1 MENIRVEYIILVETK
16 NAFCNSVKAFNNLL
30 EVNDDIKIEK
40 NKIIKFKGLDISY
53 EVQTGELNDKEQRFF
68 HTKFTCK
75 QVEKI
80 NEYSNF
86 LRVVRDILVRVTGK
100 QPVSLWDDVSF
111 YYANKSYPLI
121 HEIENLMR
129 KLLTKFAVTK
139 FDTNWTDKNIPEE
152 VKTSVK
158 NQSSNNDANYLYQ
171 TDFIQLIHFLS
182 GKIKTSD
189 VKGLLENI
197 SKAKDISELNLD
209 ELKSYIPTNNW
220 DKYFSNIVEFEWE
233 YFEKRWRKLYDLRCK
248 VAHNNFLN
256 KKDYEDICRLV
267 DELKPKLQKAID
279 EMDKVSISTEDQEI
293 LAESFAVNTN
303 AVYGEFI
310 NLWKIFEKELFDLIV
325 KNQGDEPL
333 KDVERYR
340 FMPDRIARILVDKG
354 LLSREFL
361 IEVQKLRHLRNVMV
375 HEVDISISET
385 EIISKIDLLRMC
397 LNQIRENGTK

>member
-16 NAFCNSVKAFNNLL
+16 NAFCNSIKAFNNLL

-40 NKIIKFKGLDISY
+40 NSKVIKFKGLDISY

-139 FDTNWTDKNIPEE
+139 FDTNWTDKNIPEDI
-152 VKTSVK
+152 KISVK
-158 NQSSNNDANYLYQ
+158 NKSSNNDANYLYQ
-171 TDFIQLIHFLS
+171 TDFIKLSVFLS
-182 GKIKTSD
+182 GNIKTPEL
-189 VKGLLENI
+189 KGLLENI
-197 SKAKDISELNLD
+197 SKAKNISELNLE
-209 ELKSYIPTNNW
+209 ELQSYIPTNNW
-220 DKYFSNIVEFEWE
+220 NKYFSKIVDFEWSF
-233 YFEKRWRKLYDLRCK
+233 FEKRWEQLYELRCK
-248 VAHNNFLN
+248 VAHNNFLT
-256 KKDYEDICRLV
+256 KRDYEDICRLV
-267 DELKPKLQKAID
+267 NELKPKLQIAID

-310 NLWKIFEKELFDLIV
+310 NLWKIFEKELFDLVV
-325 KNQGDEPL
+325 KNQEDKPL
-333 KDVERYR
+333 KEVERYR
-340 FMPDRIARILVDKG
+340 FMPDKIARILVDKG
-354 LLSREFL
+354 LLSSEFL
-361 IEVQKLRHLRNVMV
+361 MEVQKLRHLRNVMI

-385 EIISKIDLLRMC
+385 EIISKIDLLKIC
-397 LNQIRENGTK
+397 LNQIRVL

>member
-16 NAFCNSVKAFNNLL
+16 NAFCNSIKAFNNLL

-40 NKIIKFKGLDISY
+40 NSKVIKFKGLDISY

-75 QVEKI
+75 QVERI

-139 FDTNWTDKNIPEE
+139 FDTNWTDKNIPEDI
-152 VKTSVK
+152 KISVK
-158 NQSSNNDANYLYQ
+158 NKSSNNDANYLYQ
-171 TDFIQLIHFLS
+171 TDFIKLSVFLS
-182 GKIKTSD
+182 GNIKTPEL
-189 VKGLLENI
+189 KGLLENI
-197 SKAKDISELNLD
+197 SKAKNISELNLE
-209 ELKSYIPTNNW
+209 ELQSYIPTNNW
-220 DKYFSNIVEFEWE
+220 NKYFSKIVDFEWSF
-233 YFEKRWRKLYDLRCK
+233 FEKRWEQLYELRCK
-248 VAHNNFLN
+248 VAHNNFLT
-256 KKDYEDICRLV
+256 KRDYEDICRLV
-267 DELKPKLQKAID
+267 NELKPKLQIAID

-310 NLWKIFEKELFDLIV
+310 NLWKMFEKELFDLVV
-325 KNQGDEPL
+325 KNQEDKPL
-333 KDVERYR
+333 KEVERYR
-340 FMPDRIARILVDKG
+340 FMPDKIARILVDKG
-354 LLSREFL
+354 LLSSEFL
-361 IEVQKLRHLRNVMV
+361 MEVQKLRHLRNVMI

-385 EIISKIDLLRMC
+385 EIISKIDLLKIC
-397 LNQIRENGTK
+397 LNQIRVL